1 MVGAFGR
8 CHRWACRCGV
18 SAAGRSLTAVQ
29 TPKIAGCARFGEVSY
44 RVRGRSRQSPWF
56 WAQLAITV
64 DLAGEEMQF
73 LLGSREVAGD
83 TDLDVYSEMSPL
95 GAAIVGHKVGDSAS
109 YTAPNGRE
117 ISVKILDATPFKV

>member
-1 MVGAFGR
+1 VA
-8 CHRWACRCGV
+8 
-18 SAAGRSLTAVQ
+18 
-29 TPKIAGCARFGEVSY
+29 E
-44 RVRGRSRQSPWF
+44 
-56 WAQLAITV
+56 
-64 DLAGEEMQF
+64 LAGEEMRF

-95 GAAIVGHKVGDSAS
+95 GAAIVGHKIGDSAS